1 MKRLFAFISVLTVMI
16 GCVFVTAAAY
26 GEDNDYSDGSY
37 RVGNAYLK
45 DEAEIFSDTMS
56 RELFDSIR
64 ETADSIGMNVGV
76 YIGGTYRS
84 DSATRKFA
92 SESSE
97 LIFGNGEDVSSVFLY
112 LDFEGGSSSYDY
124 IDTFHDAQLYITYSD
139 IDDIIDDMYEYLPK
153 SGETVYD
160 YKVIEA
166 IKVFLNDLVK
176 EKNGGADHSACY
188 YNEEKNKYRYVFF
201 GNIMESSIKPYRF
214 VVLFS
219 VLGIIAAVVAAVL
232 SGQRIRKKYKFRLE
246 QKVSSYTSD
255 NRIIFKDRK
264 DIFLGSHVSKVKI
277 QSENGG
283 SHGGSS
289 HGGSHG
295 GGGGHR

>member
-1 MKRLFAFISVLTVMI
+1 
-16 GCVFVTAAAY
+16 
-26 GEDNDYSDGSY
+26 
-37 RVGNAYLK
+37 
-45 DEAEIFSDTMS
+45 
-56 RELFDSIR
+56 
-64 ETADSIGMNVGV
+64 
-76 YIGGTYRS
+76 
-84 DSATRKFA
+84 
-92 SESSE
+92 
-97 LIFGNGEDVSSVFLY
+97 
-112 LDFEGGSSSYDY
+112 
-124 IDTFHDAQLYITYSD
+124 
-139 IDDIIDDMYEYLPK
+139 MYEYLPK

-160 YKVIEA
+160 YKVTEA

-246 QKVSSYTSD
+246 QKASSYTSD